1 MILIPA
7 RNEGPRVGR
16 VVESVIRAVPGVPIV
31 VIANGCTDNTAEVA
45 RSAGATVIHS
55 SPGYGAAL
63 LEGYRYAL
71 QDQTVQRLVQ
81 LDADGQH
88 RADDIPRLWAALD
101 HDDLVI
107 GSRFVDGGEAQGW
120 PRRRRWAV
128 AAIGVA
134 TSVLAGTRLK
144 DVSSGFQAFRRP
156 VIEALCEDF
165 PCELTDA
172 NVLVRLHRLG
182 FSISEIGVQMNG
194 RLGGESMHGGLKSA
208 LYAGKTMLAVLS
220 EIRG

>member
-7 RNEGPRVGR
+7 RNEAPRVGR
-16 VVESVIRAVPGVPIV
+16 VIEHVIHTMPGVPVV
-31 VIANGCTDNTAEVA
+31 VIANGCTDNTAQVA
-45 RSAGATVIHS
+45 STAGAKVIHS

-63 LEGYRYAL
+63 LAGYRHAL
-71 QDQTVQRLVQ
+71 QEQSVQRIVQ

-88 RADDIPRLWAALD
+88 RADDIPRLWSALD
-101 HDDLVI
+101 QSDLVI

-120 PRRRRWAV
+120 PRRRRWTV
-128 AAIGVA
+128 AALGMA
-134 TSVLAGTRLK
+134 TSMLAGTRLK

-182 FSISEIGVQMNG
+182 FSISEIGVHMNS
-194 RLGGESMHGGLKSA
+194 RLGGERMHGGVKSA
-208 LYAGKTMLAVLS
+208 LYVGKTMLAVLS